1 MNRLSERYLEDFVV
15 GQTFGSGRLHATV
28 EVASG
33 AGPVSVALR
42 CSPRGHL
49 RVTASE
55 SSPCGHAFWPTCST
69 PTKWRYR
76 LDVASERY
84 TDVSLP
90 EASEGRVLEQ
100 KCVVGDAHDLLRRF
114 QSP

>member
-1 MNRLSERYLEDFVV
+1 MRPRFLADLFHTN
-15 GQTFGSGRLHATV
+15 Q
-28 EVASG
+28 
-33 AGPVSVALR
+33 VALGPIR
-42 CSPRGHL
+42 D
-49 RVTASE
+49 
-55 SSPCGHAFWPTCST
+55 
-69 PTKWRYR
+69 RYR

-90 EASEGRVLEQ
+90 EASEGRGFEQ